1 MSLNWAG
8 WKKLIVETAS
18 NWNAHDA
25 TSRSAA
31 LAFYTMFSLAPILIL
46 VVSIA
51 GAFFGEQAVRGQIV
65 QQFGSLMG
73 HAEALAVQE
82 MLKKVV
88 RSEGALLARILGA
101 LTLLFGATGAFVE
114 LQDALNRVW
123 DVAPKPGAA
132 LRVLLRKR
140 FISFG
145 LILGIGFLLM
155 VSLALSAA
163 LGALESYIQRH
174 TSLPVLLLEGGNALL
189 SIFVFG
195 LLIALIYR
203 ILPDAVLAWRDV
215 WLGALVTSM
224 LFGIGKWLIGLY
236 LGGTAVG
243 SAYGAAG
250 SLVVILSWVYYT
262 SFIIL
267 FGAEFTRAYCHT
279 VHPIRV
285 KPEPGAVK
293 IPKADPDQPLPAR

>member
-1 MSLNWAG
+1 MPLKFAG

-18 NWNAHDA
+18 SWSAHDA

-65 QQFGSLMG
+65 QQFGDLMG
-73 HAEALAVQE
+73 RDEALAIQE
-82 MLKKVV
+82 MLKKVA
-88 RSEGALLARILGA
+88 RSEGAVLARILGT

-114 LQDALNRVW
+114 LQDSLNRVW
-123 DVAPKPGAA
+123 DVTPKPGEAV
-132 LRVLLRKR
+132 RGLLRKR

-163 LGALESYIQRH
+163 LGALESYIQKH
-174 TSLPVLLLEGGNALL
+174 TTIPVLMLEGGNALFSFL
-189 SIFVFG
+189 LFG
-195 LLIALIYR
+195 LLIAMIYR
-203 ILPDAVLAWRDV
+203 ILPDAVLTWRDV
-215 WLGALVTSM
+215 WLGALVTSL
-224 LFGIGKWLIGLY
+224 LFGVGKWLIGLY
-236 LGGTAVG
+236 LGRTAVG

-267 FGAEFTRAYCHT
+267 FGAEFTRAYCLAT
-279 VHPIRV
+279 RPTKV
-285 KPEPGAVK
+285 KPEPGAVA
-293 IPKADPDQPLPAR
+293 IPPATPDDHLPAR